1 MGLKALS
8 EKYARII
15 NALDDQREASAM
27 IMAHDAHALTSNRI
41 QERGENWKGE
51 KMALYS
57 QNELPLFFFNPTDYN
72 APGKVNT
79 FKDRVKAGKA
89 KSSYH
94 EFRKSY
100 GLPVNKRTLTFDG
113 NMFKDITQ
121 KVTKKD
127 KSMVEVT
134 VMAKSK
140 ENQDKVDWNSRK
152 VGENILQ
159 FGEDEKKLI
168 LKLNKE
174 RLQKAYQ
181 AAK

>member
-1 MGLKALS
+1 MSYKALS
-8 EKYARII
+8 EKYAKII
-15 NALDDQREASAM
+15 LALEAERENTAM
-27 IMAHDAHALTSNRI
+27 VMAHDAHALTAARI
-41 QERGENWKGE
+41 QEKGENAQGA

-57 QNELPLFFFNPTDYN
+57 QNPLPLFFFNEAAYN
-72 APGKVNT
+72 APGKVRA
-79 FKDRVKAGKA
+79 FKDKVKKGQV

-100 GLPVNKRTLTFDG
+100 GLPVNRRTLTFDG
-113 NMFKDITQ
+113 NMFKDIAP

-140 ENQDKVDWNSRK
+140 ENQNKVDWNSRM
-152 VGENILQ
+152 VGVNILQ

-168 LKLNKE
+168 RKLNE
-174 RLQKAYQ
+174 QRIQKAYNSV
-181 AAK
+181 K